1 MITKTIRAE
10 SMMVALETVQK
21 DLGPEALIV
30 SVRQVP
36 GGPIWQVW
44 KNPVIEVVA
53 VQMDEN
59 EKKAA
64 PSAAQVEAGQSNQ
77 AIPLEKQTKTWSPNK
92 KYPVESKVAPIKP
105 VLGGMTVPIELAE
118 SPVKTAAEIT
128 RSTPLDMNEFIAER
142 IKLERAAAEP
152 KPAVPQKP
160 AVAQAKKAEVIVEDE
175 IDAVKSVVARL
186 KAQGIDPELVDK
198 IARVCTETMPM
209 RSLEDEGRLKD
220 SFAQQMETCI
230 RDQKDIA
237 HRTPKVVFLVGP
249 SGAGKTSTTAKL
261 AAHYS
266 RKLGRKVVWVCAD
279 TVRTGAIAE
288 ARNYAEAMDIPLR
301 LTYTPAE
308 LSAVVEAEKEADL
321 ILIDTSACNPRNEK
335 SMVELGGFITAV
347 PNRAIW
353 LVVPATGRDVDML
366 TLANVI
372 KPFQPRGLIITK
384 MDETDIFG
392 TAFNTASRSQ
402 IPLVYF
408 TCGTRVVLDLVPA
421 EVDMLTMAVF
431 EERFMA

>member
-10 SMMVALETVQK
+10 TMMIALETVQK

-59 EKKAA
+59 EKKSGAA
-64 PSAAQVEAGQSNQ
+64 MPQAASGKSAAA
-77 AIPLEKQTKTWSPNK
+77 ALPDKHTKSWASNK
-92 KYPVESKVAPIKP
+92 KYPQEAKVNPVKP
-105 VLGGMTVPIELAE
+105 ELSGMTIPVEIPET
-118 SPVKTAAEIT
+118 PVKAASEIK
-128 RSTPLDMNEFIAER
+128 RSTPLDLNEFIAER

-152 KPAVPQKP
+152 KPVVHARP
-160 AVAQAKKAEVIVEDE
+160 ALTQPKKVEVIEEDQVDSVKKVVAQ
-175 IDAVKSVVARL
+175 L
-186 KAQGIDPELVDK
+186 KNQGIDPELVDK
-198 IARVCTETMPM
+198 IAKVCAETMPM
-209 RSLEDEGRLKD
+209 RSLEDEGRLTD

-230 RDQKDIA
+230 RDQKDVA
-237 HRTPKVVFLVGP
+237 HRTPKVVFLVGS

-279 TVRTGAIAE
+279 TIRTGAIAE
-288 ARNYAEAMDIPLR
+288 ARNYAETMGVPLR
-301 LTYTPAE
+301 LAYTPAE
-308 LSAVVEAEKEADL
+308 LAAVVEAESTADL

-335 SMVELGGFITAV
+335 SMVELGGFITAI

-353 LVVPATGRDVDML
+353 LVMPATGRDVDMMTL
-366 TLANVI
+366 TNVM

-384 MDETDIFG
+384 MDETDMFG

-421 EVDMLTMAVF
+421 EVDLLTRAVF
-431 EERFMA
+431 EGRFMA